1 MVLSIFQK
9 IRNKIRNLTKRDKK
23 RGGEDTASP
32 ESRSEIGLKTE
43 KNGEAPEEIPAE
55 SRTRKRRRR
64 KKTKDQTLPAAIPAH
79 DSVQREEHWDISM
92 FEMPPAEGKMR
103 FHDLNLPPEIMHAI
117 ADLGFQYC
125 SPIQAEILP
134 ATLNGKDASG
144 QAQTGTGKTAAFL
157 ITVLTHFLRNPL
169 SGRREFGTPRAL
181 VLAPT
186 RELVMQIAEEAELL
200 AKYCPM
206 RIVSIFGGMDYQK
219 QRRQL
224 SDQAVDIVVATP
236 GRLID
241 FCEHYD
247 VHLEKVEVLVIDEAD
262 RMLDMGFIPQVRR
275 IVRETPHKDRRQTL
289 FFSATMTGEV
299 ERLASQ
305 WTTDPLTV
313 EVEPE
318 QVEVASVEQIVY
330 LVTSKEKF
338 ALLYNI
344 IVRQDLRRVIIFC
357 NQRAETQRI
366 ADLLKRSGINC
377 EVISGEVPQKKRMHT
392 LEKFRSGTVRV
403 LVATDVA
410 GRGLHIEGVSHVVNY
425 SLPHEPENYVHRIGR
440 TGRAGATGTSISFAC
455 EEDSFYLPEIEKFL
469 GHSLSCTQPEE
480 EWLVPPTLASP
491 QKKTGEKRKYPPRR
505 APSRSQRRPRN
516 SGRP

>member
-1 MVLSIFQK
+1 MVLSIFQN
-9 IRNKIRNLTKRDKK
+9 IRNKLRNLTRRDKK
-23 RGGEDTASP
+23 KGGDDAASP
-32 ESRSEIGLKTE
+32 ESRPDAALKR
-43 KNGEAPEEIPAE
+43 KASDAADEALQEPRPK
-55 SRTRKRRRR
+55 KRRRK
-64 KKTKDQTLPAAIPAH
+64 KKTKDQTFPAVPES
-79 DSVQREEHWDISM
+79 DNVQVYEYWDISM
-92 FEMPPAEGKMR
+92 FDVPPAEGKTR
-103 FHDLNLPPEIMHAI
+103 FHDLNLPSEIMHAV

-125 SPIQAEILP
+125 SPVQAEILP
-134 ATLNGKDASG
+134 ATLNGRDASG

-157 ITVLTHFLRNPL
+157 ITLLSTFLRKPL
-169 SGRREFGTPRAL
+169 SGKREFGTPRAL

-186 RELVMQIAEEAELL
+186 RELVMQISEEAELL
-200 AKYCPM
+200 AKYCPA

-224 SDQAVDIVVATP
+224 SDQVVDIVVATP

-247 VHLEKVEVLVIDEAD
+247 VHLNKIEVLVIDEAD

-275 IVRETPHKDRRQTL
+275 IVRETPHKDKRQTL

-344 IVRQDLRRVIIFC
+344 IVRQDLRRVLVFC

-366 ADLLKRSGINC
+366 SDLLTRAGINC
-377 EVISGEVPQKKRMHT
+377 ELISGDVPQKKRMHT
-392 LEKFRSGTVRV
+392 LEEFRSGNIRV

-410 GRGLHIEGVSHVVNY
+410 GRGLHIEGISHVVNY

-440 TGRAGATGTSISFAC
+440 TGRAGATGTSVSFAC
-455 EEDSFYLPEIEKFL
+455 EDDSFYIPEIEKFL

-480 EWLVPPTLASP
+480 DWLKLPALASP
-491 QKKTGEKRKYPPRR
+491 QKKPAEKRKYPPRR
-505 APSRSQRRPRN
+505 PSSRSP
-516 SGRP
+516 GRPGESRRR